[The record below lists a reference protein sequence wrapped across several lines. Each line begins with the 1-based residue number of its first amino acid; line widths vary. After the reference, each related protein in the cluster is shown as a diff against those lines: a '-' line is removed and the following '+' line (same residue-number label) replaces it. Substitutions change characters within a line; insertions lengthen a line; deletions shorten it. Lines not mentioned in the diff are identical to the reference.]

1 MARTKSDQFKNWK
14 VVFFWVLGSICAL
27 VASLIAGNAEMDM
40 GTSMSGFM
48 FSLSV
53 SFLLFLVAG
62 ILWISVAIA
71 IKELEEK

>member
-1 MARTKSDQFKNWK
+1 MARTKTDRYKNWK
-14 VVFFWVLGSICAL
+14 VVFFWILGSICAL
-27 VASLIAGNAEMDM
+27 IASLIAGNTEMDM

-48 FSLSV
+48 FSLVV
-53 SFLLFLVAG
+53 SFLLFLIAG